1 MHLFSAVKL
10 LSLDSSHLFIQN
22 LGVLSGEW
30 GAAPAPAPAPAPAA
44 EQLPGAELGVPPPA
58 AAATGWDV

>member
-1 MHLFSAVKL
+1 MKL
-10 LSLDSSHLFIQN
+10 QSLDSSHLFILN

-30 GAAPAPAPAPAPAA
+30 GAAPAPAPAPAA

>member
-1 MHLFSAVKL
+1 
-10 LSLDSSHLFIQN
+10 LDSSHLFIQN

-30 GAAPAPAPAPAPAA
+30 GAAPAPAPAV